1 MSSCLQ
7 SVLFSQYI
15 HFMNLSQ
22 VYVLIFLYLSKTECI
37 LIFQSQIGIQ
47 IPSEQCQYFEDA
59 VNNLFDCQASFVDS
73 SNTDDKFNVLCH
85 GDLWMQNVVFSYG
98 SCLGIISHTISIITI
113 LGHKYLKQKLGN
125 FCGIIS
131 NLLHFIF

>member
-1 MSSCLQ
+1 M
-7 SVLFSQYI
+7 
-15 HFMNLSQ
+15 
-22 VYVLIFLYLSKTECI
+22 
-37 LIFQSQIGIQ
+37 IFQSQIGIQ

-98 SCLGIISHTISIITI
+98 SCLGIISHTMSITTI
-113 LGHKYLKQKLGN
+113 LGQKYLKQK
-125 FCGIIS
+125 F
-131 NLLHFIF
+131 